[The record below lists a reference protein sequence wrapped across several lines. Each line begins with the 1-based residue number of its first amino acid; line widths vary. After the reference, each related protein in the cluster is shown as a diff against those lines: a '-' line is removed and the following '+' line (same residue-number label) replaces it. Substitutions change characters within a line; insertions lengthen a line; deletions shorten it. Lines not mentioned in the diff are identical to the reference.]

1 VLSADAGFSRLG
13 VGGSRHA
20 EIAGAGLGGL
30 AVSIALAQR
39 GWTVRVHERAAEL
52 RMFGAG
58 IWLWENG
65 LRSLDA
71 LGVAQEATRNAVHIE
86 TLKVRDE
93 TGRELMG
100 RSFDGRDRM
109 LLPPRADLYDALV
122 GRAEALGVDLVTSSI
137 VASASPDG
145 TLHLSEGTSL
155 PADLVIAADGAFS
168 RVRESLMLT
177 RRVDYLDEGYI
188 RLLIPR
194 RSTDPADEITEYWNG
209 NRRLLYDPCTDAVN
223 YVCLCCG
230 VDDTVGQQVPVD
242 HGTWLESFP
251 NLEGIIERFDDAGRW
266 DRAIRV
272 TCRRWSR
279 GQAAVVGDA
288 AHAQPPNLGQGANL
302 TFQNAV
308 SLASYLDQ
316 SADVATGLVEWES
329 RERPLTDHVQRWT
342 DLYGRVASAWPKRL
356 ESYRTNIL
364 QHTTKMQWVD
374 RQLNKA
380 ARHVPVGTTGQF
392 V

>member
-1 VLSADAGFSRLG
+1 VLTVASGSSQRRGSDA
-13 VGGSRHA
+13 RHA

-100 RSFDGRDRM
+100 RTFDGRDRM

-122 GRAEALGVDLVTSSI
+122 GRAQSLGVDLVTSSTA
-137 VASASPDG
+137 ASATPDG
-145 TLHLSEGTSL
+145 TLHLSDGTSL
-155 PADLVIAADGAFS
+155 PADLAIAADGAFS
-168 RVRESLMLT
+168 RIRESLMLT

-194 RSTDPADEITEYWNG
+194 RPSDPANEITEYWNG
-209 NRRLLYDPCTDAVN
+209 NRRLLYDPCTDKVN

-230 VDDTVGQQVPVD
+230 VDDTAGQQVPVD
-242 HGTWLESFP
+242 HATWLESFP
-251 NLEGIIERFDDAGRW
+251 DLGGIIERFDDAGRW

-279 GQAAVVGDA
+279 GRAAVVGDA

-316 SADVATGLVEWES
+316 SADVKTGLLEWES

-356 ESYRTNIL
+356 ESYRSNML
-364 QHTTKMQWVD
+364 RRTTKMQWVD

-380 ARHVPVGTTGQF
+380 ARHVPVGTTR
-392 V
+392 